1 MRSRETD
8 LERRQEDAEKRLTNL
23 REILEQREKL
33 AKDRENEM
41 DEKVRLEV
49 RLESKFFSFKTK
61 R

>member
-49 RLESKFFSFKTK
+49 RLESKFFSFKAK